1 MTSIAKR
8 PVDLFYAVFLAI
20 HLPMTLAV
28 DLQSLY
34 PQHLIPE
41 PLKELLRFWIS
52 ISNDPILQGG
62 GSGSPLWAWARS
74 FLALEAVGQI
84 PIFIFGAYG
93 LYKGSRSVQVPLLV
107 YGVSAATTTFA
118 CLATV
123 LALPV
128 HAPPFPPPLTGAL
141 ALSPEQRTIL
151 LGAYTPYLII
161 PLLIA
166 CDMAGRLSRRGY
178 LHEKML

>member
-1 MTSIAKR
+1 
-8 PVDLFYAVFLAI
+8 
-20 HLPMTLAV
+20 MTLAV

-93 LYKGSRSVQVPLLV
+93 LYKGVLLDTKTK
-107 YGVSAATTTFA
+107 ATHSLTHQ
-118 CLATV
+118 
-123 LALPV
+123 ALE
-128 HAPPFPPPLTGAL
+128 AFKFPF
-141 ALSPEQRTIL
+141 
-151 LGAYTPYLII
+151 
-161 PLLIA
+161 
-166 CDMAGRLSRRGY
+166 
-178 LHEKML
+178 